1 VQNYKVE
8 LWLNNKTG
16 EADNW
21 VIVDT
26 ETIPVIREGNDGA
39 TGPQGVSVVSQTT
52 YYALIHPDYTAGD
65 IAKPA
70 SDNDLQVKTK
80 TDPPAILTVG
90 EQTLGP
96 WSLTPP
102 EHTDLT
108 IQNYWKYWT
117 TVKTE
122 YSEGESSFSVPIIDE
137 ALNGVYELAQ
147 GKTTNYYSEFEPT
160 RNARAG
166 EGFVYKPKLKEDDCW
181 FDTINKTLKQCVGFD
196 ESGNAVWVDI
206 GGELVANKVTATY
219 VNALDITAK
228 KIDVG
233 STFSADADS
242 GNVKI
247 GGFTVEDDKLHYYDE
262 NHEYDYGGTIQKGT
276 GVGIGAVPNEGSWA
290 FWAGTQTGDGIETKD
305 GGKGAYGHDAPFR
318 VGHDGAL
325 FATRGEISGFE
336 LAQQDNKPVF
346 KSKRAALVD
355 SISKVSECYTFA
367 KVAKVEDVNNVYEF
381 ESSSG
386 ELTLT
391 LNDEDVTKK
400 YNILASKNKGVA
412 NSAAVVKLQ
421 FTKKLPDFS
430 FYIVS
435 SGEPKDYILTSK
447 LNVTSVP
454 TSANDTKTFVSASVT
469 SITQSSTPLTVKFNN
484 FNNSTSP
491 VAKVTYTSIK
501 EGDFCYIVFRKDKS
515 TNSYLDKG

>member
-1 VQNYKVE
+1 VE
-8 LWLNNKTG
+8 INQELSN
-16 EADNW
+16 
-21 VIVDT
+21 
-26 ETIPVIREGNDGA
+26 
-39 TGPQGVSVVSQTT
+39 
-52 YYALIHPDYTAGD
+52 
-65 IAKPA
+65 
-70 SDNDLQVKTK
+70 
-80 TDPPAILTVG
+80 
-90 EQTLGP
+90 
-96 WSLTPP
+96 
-102 EHTDLT
+102 
-108 IQNYWKYWT
+108 
-117 TVKTE
+117 
-122 YSEGESSFSVPIIDE
+122 
-137 ALNGVYELAQ
+137 LAQ
-147 GKTTNYYSEFEPT
+147 GVQGNIEGLDKKITAVAQGKSTNYYSETDPST
-160 RNARAG
+160 QYTIK
-166 EGFVYKPKLKEDDCW
+166 EGDCW
-181 FDTINKTLKQCVGFD
+181 FDTANKTLKQCIKVAGD
-196 ESGNAVWVDI
+196 DITWEDI

-367 KVAKVEDVNNVYEF
+367 KVEDADNVYEF

-386 ELTLT
+386 ELKLT
-391 LNDEDVTKK
+391 LNDKDVTKK

-469 SITQSSTPLTVKFNN
+469 SITQSSTPLTVKFND
-484 FNNSTSP
+484 FNDSTSP

-501 EGDFCYIVFRKDKS
+501 EGDFCYIVFRKDNS
-515 TNSYLDKG
+515 ANSYLDKG